1 MHTILLVMQ
10 LSSKQKISIISGI
23 IVLLVGIGVWHFFSS
38 DEDDIIETTEIAP
51 VVPESADDIRIRH
64 INLIGQSL
72 KQALVRGSE
81 IPLPEEAVQ
90 VDFDETTLVYQGK
103 AGRDLFDFLGLNDLT
118 DPATNTR
125 YDFALSA
132 DKKRYQIVAYLDDV
146 QRSNTH
152 LEKAV
157 FYSTGSE
164 SDLFVRDFAG
174 SIINR
179 SRAGAAIINMAS
191 SEIRRKIDLPT
202 LKSCKDIYAFK
213 STITTPKSSTYIIDI
228 DGRDT
233 KVFCDMQTDGG
244 GWTLFYANNGYEDS
258 PIAKSYVDMRDTMK
272 TDPILDLSNYDNKY
286 LAGLLDY
293 THFTGQGASQVLIRN
308 RSGDIKKWAK
318 FTFSTSRALEW
329 ALGPLVLWKT
339 EYGCVDLPRRATWSI
354 ENNDMKIKYQKLAQ
368 IMNHKGTSWWV
379 SHEKYPCNGFSVKNN
394 PLTAF
399 YAASSGEYKWRS
411 GSPELIWW
419 SWSGD
424 NEYRYF
430 LK

>member
-1 MHTILLVMQ
+1 MQ

-23 IVLLVGIGVWHFFSS
+23 IVLLVGIGVWYFFSS

-103 AGRDLFDFLGLNDLT
+103 AGRDLFDFLGLNDLI
-118 DPATNTR
+118 DPATNIR

-146 QRSNTH
+146 QRSNIH

-179 SRAGAAIINMAS
+179 NRAGAAIINMAS
-191 SEIRRKIDLPT
+191 SEIRKKIGLPT
-202 LKSCKDIYAFK
+202 LKNCKDIYAFK
-213 STITTPKSSTYIIDI
+213 STITGPKSGTYMIDI

-258 PIAKSYVDMRDTMK
+258 PIAKSYVEMRDTMK
-272 TDPILDLSNYDNKY
+272 TDPILDLSQYDNKY

-293 THFTGQGASQVLIRN
+293 SHFTQNGASDILIRN
-308 RSGDIKKWAK
+308 RTGDVKKWVK
-318 FTFSTSRALEW
+318 LVFSSSRGLDW
-329 ALGPLVLWKT
+329 ALGPLVLGIT
-339 EYGCVDLPRRATWSI
+339 DYGCVNLPRRDTWSI
-354 ENNDMKIKYQKLAQ
+354 L
-368 IMNHKGTSWWV
+368 
-379 SHEKYPCNGFSVKNN
+379 
-394 PLTAF
+394 
-399 YAASSGEYKWRS
+399 
-411 GSPELIWW
+411 
-419 SWSGD
+419 
-424 NEYRYF
+424 NES
-430 LK
+430 

>member
-1 MHTILLVMQ
+1 MP

-23 IVLLVGIGVWHFFSS
+23 IALLVGIGVWYFFSS

-72 KQALVRGSE
+72 KQALARGSE

-103 AGRDLFDFLGLNDLT
+103 VGKDLFDFLGLNDLV
-118 DPATNTR
+118 DPATNAR

-132 DKKRYQIVAYLDDV
+132 DKKEYEIVAYLDDV

-191 SEIRRKIDLPT
+191 SEIRKRIGLPT

-213 STITTPKSSTYIIDI
+213 STITAPKSGTYMIDI

-258 PIAKSYVDMRDTMK
+258 LIAKSYVDMRDTMK
-272 TDPILDLSNYDNKY
+272 TDPILDLSDYDNKH
-286 LAGLLDY
+286 LAWLLDF
-293 THFTGQGASQVLIRN
+293 THFTGQGASQILIRN
-308 RSGDIKKWAK
+308 RSGDIKKWVK

-354 ENNDMKIKYQKLAQ
+354 ESNDSKVKYDKLTQ
-368 IMNHKGTSWWV
+368 MMNHGGTSWGV
-379 SHEKYPCNGFSVKNN
+379 SHDKYLCNSFLKPVNAHI
-394 PLTAF
+394 AF
-399 YAASSGEYKWRS
+399 YNAIKSVYDSRARS
-411 GSPELIWW
+411 HDLVDGIW
-419 SWSGD
+419 GAG

-430 LK
+430 IR

>member
-1 MHTILLVMQ
+1 MS

-23 IVLLVGIGVWHFFSS
+23 IALLVGIGVWYFFSS

-90 VDFDETTLVYQGK
+90 VDFDETNLVYQGK
-103 AGRDLFDFLGLNDLT
+103 AGRDLFDFLGLNDLI
-118 DPATNTR
+118 DPATNIR

-191 SEIRRKIDLPT
+191 SEIRRKIGLST

-213 STITTPKSSTYIIDI
+213 STITTPKSGTYIIDI

-272 TDPILDLSNYDNKY
+272 TDPILDLSSYDNKY
-286 LAGLLDY
+286 LVWLLDF
-293 THFTGQGASQVLIRN
+293 THFTGQGASQILIRN
-308 RSGDIKKWAK
+308 RSGDIKKWVK
-318 FTFSTSRALEW
+318 FTFSTSRTLEW

-339 EYGCVDLPRRATWSI
+339 EYGCVNLPRRDTWSI
-354 ENNDMKIKYQKLAQ
+354 VNNDKSLLYEHHRQ
-368 IMNHKGTSWWV
+368 IMNHGGTSWGV
-379 SHEKYPCNGFSVKNN
+379 SHEKYFCNGYEEWKN
-394 PLTAF
+394 PHIGF
-399 YAASSGEYKWRS
+399 YNANLSDYLNRNRS
-411 GSPELIWW
+411 NEALGWEWW
-419 SWSGD
+419 ENG
-424 NEYRYF
+424 EYRYF
-430 LK
+430 IK